1 MTGVQTCALPISI
14 ENLSKMIY
22 WVTGEVPNKTNL
34 YSFISHSKKI
44 GQYCIERDTKKCQ
57 ANNRDFP
64 DLFLVHKKVEWQNWC
79 YIVLSNFDYPLT
91 HLEPQNLSYM
101 WNYLFFTKIY
111 ANPLNCASIYVHI
124 SQQQSSVIPRITIN

>member
-1 MTGVQTCALPISI
+1 LNQRSQWRKVIQLQFTDVILKRKKKINARFHAILLFLHSIIVGTAKLFILGDAMSIQKLLLTYLLMANISEYAGSI

-34 YSFISHSKKI
+34 YSFMSHSKKI

-64 DLFLVHKKVEWQNWC
+64 DLF
-79 YIVLSNFDYPLT
+79 
-91 HLEPQNLSYM
+91 
-101 WNYLFFTKIY
+101 
-111 ANPLNCASIYVHI
+111 
-124 SQQQSSVIPRITIN
+124 